1 MIEKD
6 LKQIL
11 EQKVKTVDLITMVSA
26 PLSHISSIN
35 ALRWNGVFNIDKKK
49 AEIATVLLPS

>member
-1 MIEKD
+1 
-6 LKQIL
+6 
-11 EQKVKTVDLITMVSA
+11 VKAVDLITMVSA

-35 ALRWNGVFNIDKKK
+35 ALRWSGVFNIDKKK

>member
-1 MIEKD
+1 M
-6 LKQIL
+6 
-11 EQKVKTVDLITMVSA
+11 VNLITMVSA

-35 ALRWNGVFNIDKKK
+35 AFRWSGVCNVDRKK